1 MNKSILRRIAAGIV
15 LAASLPPAIASD
27 DIPLRDFAR
36 HATMFS
42 PRLSPDGKLLAV
54 TTKTEDGL
62 NALSVLQLADMQ
74 TVSLLKM
81 PRYELPI
88 DVIWVSDMRIA
99 YAKARES
106 GSLDQPRPTGEVFA
120 TDYDGKKQN
129 YLFGWAHG
137 KKRRRSTHDEAFGF
151 IAGVPKE
158 RNGHVYVRARPFGS
172 DRNSRI
178 YDVNSENESRKTVAE
193 IGEPG
198 MSFTLDH
205 EGNARYAYGRNEEL
219 EYEIYQKQGKDWV
232 KLDQESFGEFV
243 PRAFLPDNQRIIGYY
258 AKDGGPEEL
267 VVQNA
272 DGSGRTTLSTD
283 PVFSPSELMWDIG
296 SRIPFG
302 TIHVNGGPRYTYFSQ
317 GSPGA
322 TVHQAMAAKFPGQ
335 TVDILNASR
344 DHQRILLSVASDRNP
359 GSYYLLDLGSKSLA
373 KLFDAQ
379 PWIQPERMAQRRPIQ
394 FTTSDD
400 QEIHGYV
407 TLPPGRVEQKLPA
420 ILLPHGGPHGIA
432 DSWYYDELAQ
442 MLASRGYLV
451 VQVNF
456 RSSGGRGDR
465 FMESGYRKW
474 GTRVQQDLI
483 EGMQSVIDSGLADK
497 DRVCVFGASFGGYSA
512 MMTPIRAPGMFKC
525 AVGYAG
531 IYDLALMYDKG
542 DIKGHDTGQNY
553 LALAIGRDEGEL
565 AANSPAKMADKVQ
578 VPVFLVHGEDDE
590 RAPFAHAKAM
600 RAALQAA
607 GNNPEWMA
615 AKGEAHG
622 FYDEDNNVEL
632 YGRLLAFFGKHIG
645 PGAPKQ

>member
-1 MNKSILRRIAAGIV
+1 MNKPSLGRIAI
-15 LAASLPPAIASD
+15 SLLLVTALQPAIAD
-27 DIPLRDFAR
+27 EIPLRDFAR
-36 HATMFS
+36 RPSMFS

-62 NALSVLQLADMQ
+62 NALTVLQLSDMQ

-88 DVIWVSDMRIA
+88 SVTWVSDTRIA

-106 GSLDQPRPTGEVFA
+106 GSLDQPRATGEVFA
-120 TDYDGKKQN
+120 TDFDGGKQK
-129 YLFGWAHG
+129 YLFGYMPG
-137 KKRRRSTHDEAFGF
+137 MKRRNGVRDFAAGYIE
-151 IAGVPKE
+151 GVPE
-158 RNGHVYVRARPFGS
+158 QRNGHVYVRALPFGT

-178 YDVNSENESRKTVAE
+178 YDIDTSNESRKTLAE
-193 IGEPG
+193 IGETG

-205 EGNARYAYGRNEEL
+205 EGNARYAYGENDEL
-219 EYEIYQKQGKDWV
+219 EYEIYQRQGKDWV
-232 KLDQESFGEFV
+232 KLDQEVFGEFV
-243 PRAFLPDNQRIIGYY
+243 PRAFMPDNQRIIGYY
-258 AKDGGPEEL
+258 AEDDGPEEL
-267 VVQNA
+267 VIQNP
-272 DGSGRTTLSTD
+272 DGSGRIKLASD
-283 PVFSPSELMWDIG
+283 PVFAPSDLMWDIG

-302 TIHVNGGPRYTYFSQ
+302 AIYVKEGPTYTYFSQ

-322 TVHQAMAAKFPGQ
+322 TIQQAMAAKFPGQ

-344 DHQRILLSVASDRNP
+344 DNQRVLLSVASDRNP
-359 GSYYLLDLGSKSLA
+359 GSYLLLDLGTKSLA
-373 KLFDAQ
+373 KLFDAE
-379 PWIQPERMAQRRPIQ
+379 PWIKPDNMAHRRPFQ
-394 FTTSDD
+394 FTTSDKQD
-400 QEIHGYV
+400 IHGYL
-407 TLPPGRVEQKLPA
+407 TLPPGRAEAKLPA
-420 ILLPHGGPHGIA
+420 ILLPHGGPHGVA

-456 RSSGGRGDR
+456 RSSGGRGDK
-465 FMESGYRKW
+465 FKESGYRQW

-531 IYDLALMYDKG
+531 IYDLSLMYDKG
-542 DIKGHDTGQNY
+542 DIKGRDSGVNY
-553 LALAIGRDEGEL
+553 LELAIGRDESEL
-565 AANSPAKMADKVQ
+565 AANSPAKMAEQ
-578 VPVFLVHGEDDE
+578 VKIPVFLVHGEDDE

-607 GNNPEWMA
+607 GNDPEWMA

-632 YGRLLAFFGKHIG
+632 YGKLLAFFGRHIG
-645 PGAPKQ
+645 PGAPNQ

>member
-1 MNKSILRRIAAGIV
+1 MNKPSLGRV
-15 LAASLPPAIASD
+15 AASLLLAMALQPAAAD
-27 DIPLRDFAR
+27 EIPLRDFAR

-62 NALSVLQLADMQ
+62 NALSVLQLSDMQ
-74 TVSLLKM
+74 TISLLKM

-88 DVIWVSDMRIA
+88 DVIWVSDTRIA

-106 GSLDQPRPTGEVFA
+106 GSLDQPRATGEVFA
-120 TDYDGKKQN
+120 TDYDGGKQK
-129 YLFGWAHG
+129 YLFGYMPG
-137 KKRRRSTHDEAFGF
+137 MKRRNGVRDFAAGY
-151 IAGVPKE
+151 IAGVPE
-158 RNGHVYVRARPFGS
+158 ELNGHVYVRARPFGS

-178 YDVNSENESRKTVAE
+178 YDVNTENEARKTVAE

-205 EGNARYAYGRNEEL
+205 EGKARYAYGQNDEL
-219 EYEIYQKQGKDWV
+219 EYEIYQMQGKDWV
-232 KLDQESFGEFV
+232 KLDQEGFGEFV
-243 PRAFLPDNQRIIGYY
+243 PRAFLPDNQRVIGFY
-258 AKDGGPEEL
+258 AEDDGPEAL
-267 VVQNA
+267 VVQGP
-272 DGSGRTTLSTD
+272 DGSGRTTLSSD
-283 PVFSPSELMWDIG
+283 PVFSPSELMWDIS

-302 TIHVNGGPRYTYFSQ
+302 TIHVEGAPRYTYFSQ

-322 TVHQAMAAKFPGQ
+322 TIHQAMAAKFPGQ

-344 DHQRILLSVASDRNP
+344 DHQRVLLSVASDRNP
-359 GSYYLLDLGSKSLA
+359 GSYFLLDLGAKSLV

-379 PWIQPERMAQRRPIQ
+379 PWIKPDNMAPRRPIQ

-407 TLPPGRVEQKLPA
+407 TLPPGRAEQKLPA

-432 DSWYYDELAQ
+432 DSWYYDDLAQ

-456 RSSGGRGDR
+456 RSSGGRGDK

-497 DRVCVFGASFGGYSA
+497 DRICVFGASFGGYSA

-531 IYDLALMYDKG
+531 IYDLSMMYDKG
-542 DIKGHDTGQNY
+542 DIKGHDTGLNY
-553 LALAIGRDEGEL
+553 LDLAIGRDEGEL
-565 AANSPAKMADKVQ
+565 AANSPAKMAGQVK

-607 GNNPEWMA
+607 GNDPEWMA

-622 FYDEDNNVEL
+622 FYDEGNNVEL
-632 YGRLLAFFGKHIG
+632 YGKLLAFFGKHIG
-645 PGAPKQ
+645 PGAPLQ